1 MLKIS
6 KSPLSDNRAAVS
18 ATLRRMLILGFKACP
33 AAIQGQ
39 RQLVRDGRRL
49 IRLRYLP
56 ETSPAKKRTTNNDE
70 LASEGSRFGRN
81 QWTHGSANGC
91 AFFAEAAR
99 RPRPKRPA
107 NLHRWP
113 RGTER
118 GCFYLARQ
126 GGELSLS
133 SCLLAS
139 SQRPLSA
146 NVLPPSSLRSEWAQP
161 VRGRTGLASRAT
173 FREVGPF
180 ALYLFPGYFRRCC
193 DALAKLAP
201 GLPSF
206 RARYELRR

>member
-1 MLKIS
+1 
-6 KSPLSDNRAAVS
+6 
-18 ATLRRMLILGFKACP
+18 MLILGFKACP

-49 IRLRYLP
+49 IRLRYP
-56 ETSPAKKRTTNNDE
+56 PATSPAKKEPRTMTNSPAKGVVLE
-70 LASEGSRFGRN
+70 ETSGRTVPRTVVHSS
-81 QWTHGSANGC
+81 QKLHGGRGQNGPQIYI
-91 AFFAEAAR
+91 AGLVAPNGAVFIWHAKEENFR
-99 RPRPKRPA
+99 
-107 NLHRWP
+107 
-113 RGTER
+113 
-118 GCFYLARQ
+118 
-126 GGELSLS
+126 SLRV
-133 SCLLAS
+133 CLLLRNDHFPRTS
-139 SQRPLSA
+139 S
-146 NVLPPSSLRSEWAQP
+146 PPSSLRSEWAQP